1 MLSSGKSFVCSG
13 LKMSAVPAKN
23 TIPNLELRSSEIGKF
38 AVSKMSLMGGS
49 DGLQSVSMRAQFSPA
64 EQKGEGEAQESQDG
78 ENPHTEVIAAG
89 VIGAGEAVSIG
100 PSD

>member
-1 MLSSGKSFVCSG
+1 
-13 LKMSAVPAKN
+13 MSAVPAKN

-38 AVSKMSLMGGS
+38 TVSKMSLMGGS
-49 DGLQSVSMRAQFSPA
+49 DGLQSVSMRAQFAPT

-78 ENPHTEVIAAG
+78 EDPHSEVIAAG